1 MPGGHVGKVYQS
13 VRGVVQGT
21 LHRRKP
27 DIMVSI
33 RAKDDDGH
41 LNDAMQELE
50 KIFVDRIGGLKAAL
64 SDNQAVVASKAQHAE
79 QVIEGLNANIS
90 ALEAKLRET
99 EDALHGKDVANQKKE
114 ESLST
119 EIRDLQSVV
128 QQKEEVLE
136 SRDSEVNDLKSNR
149 DVLAE
154 QITRLEL
161 ATQQAKG
168 EAANKAQHAE
178 QVIEGLKANITALE
192 AKLRETEDALHRKD
206 VANQKKEESLST
218 EIRDLQSVVQ
228 QKEEVLESR
237 DSEVNDLKSNRDV
250 LAEQITRLEL
260 ATQQAKGEAANKAQH
275 AEQVIG
281 GLKANITALEA
292 KLRETEDAL
301 HRKDVANQKVEE
313 SLSTEIRDLQSVV
326 KQKEEAL
333 KSQDSEVNDLKSSRD
348 VLAEQISR
356 LELAIQQAKGEAASK
371 VQHAEQVIDG
381 LKANITAL
389 EAKLR
394 ETEDA
399 LHGKDVANHKMEESL
414 STEIR
419 DLQSVVQQKE
429 EALESRDSEV
439 NDLKSNRDVLAEQ
452 ITRLE
457 LAIQQAKGEAASK
470 AQHAGQVIE
479 GLKANI
485 TAVQAQLTQREQI
498 VVGTDCTMT
507 GLGKDRDTQA
517 INLNA
522 ELKSPTNGIKKV
534 AGAMSVVTEAAR
546 KTVSQDAFARMTAEF
561 SKLTNIMGGIA
572 SLIVR
577 HHVRGLG
584 ESMEEFPQTRLTEL
598 LDSLSGQITDDK
610 LKADFRKRFGKV

>member
-50 KIFVDRIGGLKAAL
+50 KIFVDRIGGLKAAF
-64 SDNQAVVASKAQHAE
+64 SDNQAVVASE
-79 QVIEGLNANIS
+79 
-90 ALEAKLRET
+90 
-99 EDALHGKDVANQKKE
+99 
-114 ESLST
+114 
-119 EIRDLQSVV
+119 
-128 QQKEEVLE
+128 
-136 SRDSEVNDLKSNR
+136 
-149 DVLAE
+149 
-154 QITRLEL
+154 
-161 ATQQAKG
+161 
-168 EAANKAQHAE
+168 AQHAE
-178 QVIEGLKANITALE
+178 QVIEGLKANITVLE

-206 VANQKKEESLST
+206 VANQKM
-218 EIRDLQSVVQ
+218 
-228 QKEEVLESR
+228 
-237 DSEVNDLKSNRDV
+237 
-250 LAEQITRLEL
+250 
-260 ATQQAKGEAANKAQH
+260 
-275 AEQVIG
+275 
-281 GLKANITALEA
+281 
-292 KLRETEDAL
+292 
-301 HRKDVANQKVEE
+301 EE

-326 KQKEEAL
+326 KEKEEAL
-333 KSQDSEVNDLKSSRD
+333 K
-348 VLAEQISR
+348 
-356 LELAIQQAKGEAASK
+356 
-371 VQHAEQVIDG
+371 
-381 LKANITAL
+381 
-389 EAKLR
+389 
-394 ETEDA
+394 
-399 LHGKDVANHKMEESL
+399 
-414 STEIR
+414 
-419 DLQSVVQQKE
+419 
-429 EALESRDSEV
+429 SRDSEV

-507 GLGKDRDTQA
+507 GLGKDRDTQV

-522 ELKSPTNGIKKV
+522 ELKSPANGIKKV

-546 KTVSQDAFARMTAEF
+546 KTLSQETFARMTAEF
-561 SKLTNIMGGIA
+561 SKLTNVMGSIA

-577 HHVRGLG
+577 SHVRALG
-584 ESMEEFPQTRLTEL
+584 ESMEAFPQTRLTEL

-610 LKADFRKRFGKV
+610 LKAEFRKRFGKV

>member
-50 KIFVDRIGGLKAAL
+50 KIFVDRIGGLKAAF

-79 QVIEGLNANIS
+79 QVSEGLKANIT

-99 EDALHGKDVANQKKE
+99 EDALHRKDIANQKME

-128 QQKEEVLE
+128 KQKEEALK

-161 ATQQAKG
+161 VIQQAKG
-168 EAANKAQHAE
+168 EAASKAQHAE
-178 QVIEGLKANITALE
+178 QVIEGLKAKIATLQPQ
-192 AKLRETEDALHRKD
+192 LTQTEQIVVGTDCTM
-206 VANQKKEESLST
+206 T
-218 EIRDLQSVVQ
+218 ERDTKV
-228 QKEEVLESR
+228 
-237 DSEVNDLKSNRDV
+237 SNRS
-250 LAEQITRLEL
+250 EEL
-260 ATQQAKGEAANKAQH
+260 RVGK
-275 AEQVIG
+275 
-281 GLKANITALEA
+281 
-292 KLRETEDAL
+292 
-301 HRKDVANQKVEE
+301 
-313 SLSTEIRDLQSVV
+313 

-333 KSQDSEVNDLKSSRD
+333 KSQDYENNERKCTRD
-348 VLAEQISR
+348 VRAEQI
-356 LELAIQQAKGEAASK
+356 AGW
-371 VQHAEQVIDG
+371 
-381 LKANITAL
+381 
-389 EAKLR
+389 
-394 ETEDA
+394 
-399 LHGKDVANHKMEESL
+399 ES
-414 STEIR
+414 
-419 DLQSVVQQKE
+419 
-429 EALESRDSEV
+429 
-439 NDLKSNRDVLAEQ
+439 
-452 ITRLE
+452 
-457 LAIQQAKGEAASK
+457 AIQQAKGEAASK
-470 AQHAGQVIE
+470 AQHAEQVIE
-479 GLKANI
+479 GLKAKI
-485 TAVQAQLTQREQI
+485 ATLQPQLTQTEQI

-507 GLGKDRDTQA
+507 GRDTQV

-522 ELKSPTNGIKKV
+522 ELKSRTNGINKV
-534 AGAMSVVTEAAR
+534 AGAMSVATEAVR
-546 KTVSQDAFARMTAEF
+546 KTVSQDAFAHMTAEF
-561 SKLTNIMGGIA
+561 SKLTNVMGNIA

-577 HHVRGLG
+577 HHVRALG
-584 ESMEEFPQTRLTEL
+584 ESMEAFPQTRLTQL

>member
-50 KIFVDRIGGLKAAL
+50 KIFVDRIGGLKAAF
-64 SDNQAVVASKAQHAE
+64 SDNQAVVAS
-79 QVIEGLNANIS
+79 
-90 ALEAKLRET
+90 
-99 EDALHGKDVANQKKE
+99 
-114 ESLST
+114 
-119 EIRDLQSVV
+119 
-128 QQKEEVLE
+128 
-136 SRDSEVNDLKSNR
+136 
-149 DVLAE
+149 
-154 QITRLEL
+154 
-161 ATQQAKG
+161 
-168 EAANKAQHAE
+168 KAQHAE

-206 VANQKKEESLST
+206 IANQKMEESLST
-218 EIRDLQSVVQ
+218 EIRDLQSVVK
-228 QKEEVLESR
+228 QKEEALKSR

-260 ATQQAKGEAANKAQH
+260 AIQQAKGEAASKAQH
-275 AEQVIG
+275 AGQVIE
-281 GLKANITALEA
+281 GLNANITALEA

-301 HRKDVANQKVEE
+301 HRKDVANQKMEE

-326 KQKEEAL
+326 K
-333 KSQDSEVNDLKSSRD
+333 
-348 VLAEQISR
+348 
-356 LELAIQQAKGEAASK
+356 
-371 VQHAEQVIDG
+371 
-381 LKANITAL
+381 
-389 EAKLR
+389 
-394 ETEDA
+394 
-399 LHGKDVANHKMEESL
+399 
-414 STEIR
+414 
-419 DLQSVVQQKE
+419 QKE

-470 AQHAGQVIE
+470 AQHAEQVIE

-485 TAVQAQLTQREQI
+485 TTLQPQLTQTEQI

-507 GLGKDRDTQA
+507 GLGKDRDTWL

-522 ELKSPTNGIKKV
+522 ELKSQMNGIKKV
-534 AGAMSVVTEAAR
+534 AGATSVVTEAAR

-561 SKLTNIMGGIA
+561 SKLANVMGSIA

-577 HHVRGLG
+577 DHVRALG
-584 ESMEEFPQTRLTEL
+584 ESMEEFPQTRLTDL

-610 LKADFRKRFGKV
+610 LKADFRKRFGNV